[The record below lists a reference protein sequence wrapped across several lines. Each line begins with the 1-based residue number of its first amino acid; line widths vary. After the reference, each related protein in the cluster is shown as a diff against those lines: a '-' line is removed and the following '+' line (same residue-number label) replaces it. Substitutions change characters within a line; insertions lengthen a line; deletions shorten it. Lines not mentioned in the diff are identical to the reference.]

1 MCAMNCEHG
10 ALLFERPCH
19 FVASLGK
26 PKIATPGHICLCTSG
41 ILSDLLYL
49 SIRFGTCSDR
59 NRRVQETLAAL
70 LPSVLN
76 LWQGGKKASGAFS
89 NTQQLL
95 QICFDQ
101 SPHAVSA
108 VPTQSHHQTLLL
120 DLLTDLTQLERPTQ
134 HAAVPSTCL
143 QQCYGKQHPPSQTC
157 KSLPAAWLIG
167 RLPSVVN

>member
-19 FVASLGK
+19 LVVSLGK
-26 PKIATPGHICLCTSG
+26 PKLATPGHICLCTSG

-59 NRRVQETLAAL
+59 NRPRARNISSTS
-70 LPSVLN
+70 SVCAEPVAG
-76 LWQGGKKASGAFS
+76 WKKASGAFS